1 MRYIVIIP
9 AHTYD
14 GGSGMEGE
22 ACNTSLRSGQAL
34 AKNARSLMTTK
45 TGINDPGY
53 NLARKIS
60 S

>member
-1 MRYIVIIP
+1 
-9 AHTYD
+9 
-14 GGSGMEGE
+14 MEGE